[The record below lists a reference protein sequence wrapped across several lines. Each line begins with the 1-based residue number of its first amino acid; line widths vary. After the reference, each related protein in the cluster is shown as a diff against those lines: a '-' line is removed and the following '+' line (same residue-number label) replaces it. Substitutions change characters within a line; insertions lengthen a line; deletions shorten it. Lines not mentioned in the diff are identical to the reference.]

1 MVKVDIISGFLGAG
15 KTTLIKRILREYS
28 EEKVVIIENEF
39 GDIGVDGERVKKD
52 GIEVVEL
59 PQGCICCSMKT
70 NFIQT
75 LREVIEKI
83 VPDRIII
90 EPTGLGLL
98 SQILSILS
106 MTEFTNKCTINSV
119 VTIVDS
125 IDFLDQL
132 DVYGEF
138 FKDQIK
144 NASTII
150 MSKTQLVDD
159 NKLNMSIEAIRELNN
174 TAYIV
179 TEKWNK
185 LSSSQMISLI
195 RNRPEFNI
203 DDLFYE
209 EYENDI
215 MKGMDN
221 FCIEI
226 NKEFTINRVN
236 EILKRLNSNKYG
248 EILRAKGLLK
258 GRDYNIEF
266 NYTRGHYTALESSI
280 EGSYKFCVIG
290 KNIDINKI
298 KLLLFGEKFAM
309 WRK

>member
-28 EEKVVIIENEF
+28 DEKIVIIENEF

-59 PQGCICCSMKT
+59 PQGCICCSMKI
-70 NFIQT
+70 NFVQT

-83 VPDRIII
+83 QPNRIII

-106 MTEFTNKCTINSV
+106 MTEFTDKCKIDGV

-132 DVYGEF
+132 EVYGEF

-150 MSKTQLVDD
+150 MSKTQFIDD
-159 NKLNMSIEAIRELNN
+159 KKLNEDIEAVKELNN
-174 TAYIV
+174 TAYVV
-179 TEKWNK
+179 TEKWNN
-185 LSSSQMISLI
+185 LSSGQIVSLI
-195 RNRPEFNI
+195 RNRSEFNI
-203 DDLFYE
+203 DNLFYE

-215 MKGMDN
+215 MKGMEN

-226 NKEFTINRVN
+226 NKEFNIERVN
-236 EILKRLNSNKYG
+236 KILKRLSSNKYG

-258 GRDYNIEF
+258 GEDYNIEF
-266 NYTRGHYTALESSI
+266 NYTRGHYATSESSI
-280 EGSYKFCVIG
+280 HGSYKFCVIG
-290 KNIDINKI
+290 KNIDITKI
-298 KLLLFGEKFAM
+298 KLLLFGEQLAVWK
-309 WRK
+309 K